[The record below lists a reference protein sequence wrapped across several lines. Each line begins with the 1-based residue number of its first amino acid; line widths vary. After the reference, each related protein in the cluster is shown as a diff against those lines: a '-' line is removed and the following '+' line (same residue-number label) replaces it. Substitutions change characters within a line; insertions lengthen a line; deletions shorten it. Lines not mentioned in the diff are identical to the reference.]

1 MKRIVSLVLAV
12 CLVGVAVAGSTGDK
26 ITKGLARSLDNIIAS
41 PAEITHNTI
50 TDVSEYSLVGLVTGP
65 VKGAIFTVCRLTAG
79 VADLLTLGLIPKESS
94 PYCALMVEPAYLARC
109 DCACAKKPCT
119 LTAPKK

>member
-12 CLVGVAVAGSTGDK
+12 CLVGVVVAGSTGDK
-26 ITKGLARSLDNIIAS
+26 VTKGLARSLDNIIAS

-50 TDVSEYSLVGLVTGP
+50 NDVSEYSLVGLITGP

-79 VADLLTLGLIPKESS
+79 LADLVTLGLIPDESD
-94 PYCALMVEPAYLARC
+94 PYTALMVAPAYLERSEC
-109 DCACAKKPCT
+109 CVKKPCT
-119 LTAPKK
+119 LEAPKK